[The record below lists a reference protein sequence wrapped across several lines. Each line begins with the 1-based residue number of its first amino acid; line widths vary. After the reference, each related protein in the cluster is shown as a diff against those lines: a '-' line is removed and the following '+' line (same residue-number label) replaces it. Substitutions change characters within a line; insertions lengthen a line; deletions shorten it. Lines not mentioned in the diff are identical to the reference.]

1 MAGKIKSKDLTYSTN
16 LPPFL
21 QRLHAQ
27 KAGRGDQDR
36 HERPLARPKREKVY
50 DEEDEPT
57 VVDESGEV
65 LSVREVKALENPGG
79 AVEGVVQSGQDEGKA
94 EDAETGLD
102 GVNGVGNGRSVE
114 QRVTTGLVEPTKK
127 RKVGKVVGEA
137 AGEEHTEKAATGD
150 SGKLSQPT
158 KKVAKKKA
166 KPVKLAFDDED
177 G

>member
-1 MAGKIKSKDLTYSTN
+1 MAGKIKSKDLTYSTD

-57 VVDESGEV
+57 VVDESGEL
-65 LSVREVKALENPGG
+65 LSASEVKKLEHAGAAAEG
-79 AVEGVVQSGQDEGKA
+79 AVVSGQDEGKA
-94 EDAETGLD
+94 DAEETDSGAI
-102 GVNGVGNGRSVE
+102 NGVGKGRSAE
-114 QRVTTGLVEPTKK
+114 QKITTGLVEATRK
-127 RKVGKVVGEA
+127 RKMGKVVGEDDI
-137 AGEEHTEKAATGD
+137 EENTEKASNS
-150 SGKLSQPT
+150 SGKPSQPT